1 MNVLLISQCSKN
13 ALTETR
19 RILDQFAERRGD
31 RTWQTTITQQGLETL
46 HRLLRQTAR
55 KNTAVA
61 CHWIRGKDHSEL
73 LWIVGDAHQFNAQG
87 ATPTNMTARD
97 VLRADDENDWHA
109 GEDIRLLAR
118 LAALFHDLGKAN
130 EVFQKKLKSSQAI
143 ADPFRHEWVSLRLFE
158 SFVGD
163 ACRSDREWL
172 ERLITLD
179 GSETG
184 TVLKRLCKDGI
195 ADKVYSPFRTLQLP
209 LARAVGW
216 LIVSHHRLP
225 TPSDKEGF
233 GRVLRVDALNK
244 LPSGIVHDW
253 CGSLPDRQLR
263 NAGIS
268 NKACPLGSL
277 PDRQLGK
284 CWNFKQGL
292 PFDSCHWRQHVAK
305 AADAILKRPSLLDDP
320 QLTVLGSPQVLHLS
334 RLVLMLAD
342 HYYSSQPSQTRY
354 GDPVQPGAKIL
365 YANTRREKGQAPQL
379 NQRLDEHL
387 IGVEVNASRL
397 MRTLPRLEQS
407 LPRIARHKKF
417 RERSKVPFRWQN
429 DAFDLAES
437 LRERSAEHGF
447 FGVNMASTGC
457 GKTFA
462 NARILYGLA
471 SPQQGARFTVA
482 LGLRTL
488 TLQTG
493 DAYRSRLHLSEEDLA
508 VLAGGAATKTLHE
521 YYQAK
526 AKATAGEGSESA
538 ADLLPDY
545 NHVHYAGNLEDGP
558 LNRWLQNDQRGRKG
572 GRKAGALL
580 DAPVLVCTVDHLMPA
595 CESTRGGHQILP
607 MLRLMTSDLVLDEPD
622 DFDMDDLPA
631 LARLVHWAGLLGSR
645 VLLSSA
651 TLPPAL
657 VQGLFLAYQAGREAF
672 QRHRGRPG
680 AGLDICCGWFDE
692 FGAESHSHGSD
703 PDGAAFLASHAAF
716 VDRRIARLASTKT
729 IRRRA
734 DILPVAVK
742 PSSANDRA
750 RQQAD
755 LCRQLADL
763 LRDQAVAL
771 HRHHHSTDPVTGKR
785 VSFGLMR
792 MANIDPLFD
801 VALSLYERGAPEG
814 CRIHLC
820 AYHARHPTLVRAEIE
835 KQLDAV
841 LKRDR
846 PDAVVFAQPDLRGT
860 LDAYP
865 ETDHIFIV
873 LATAVAEVGRDHCYD
888 WAIVE
893 PSSMRSI
900 IQLAGR
906 VKRHRE
912 FDCPPDQPN
921 MLLLDVNVKSLK
933 HGEGAPAFLRPGF
946 EKEKGT
952 KFHLRTHRLNQLLT
966 PEQWQVID
974 ARARIRPRQTLD
986 AAGNLADL
994 EHARLA
1000 DLMLGAEA
1008 GQQQEDPPVNW
1019 WWRTQ
1024 AHLSGVLQAK
1034 TPFRADRQGHQTYY
1048 FQPDEDCAKAEL
1060 YLLQTSGLEVSVEA
1074 NLLQRLD
1081 LSAGPRIAFWGA
1093 PNYLDA
1099 LQTLAEA
1106 LVMDDFIDC
1115 ARRFGAVDLPGR
1127 KGDRRWRYHP
1137 ALGFSRA

>member
-31 RTWQTTITQQGLETL
+31 RTWQTAVTQQGLDIL

-73 LWIVGDAHQFNAQG
+73 VWIVGDVRRFNAQG
-87 ATPTNMTARD
+87 ATPTNMTRRN
-97 VLRADDENDWHA
+97 VLRAEDENDWHT
-109 GEDIRLLAR
+109 GEDIRLLAQ
-118 LAALFHDLGKAN
+118 LAALLHDLGKAN
-130 EVFQKKLKSSQAI
+130 EFFQKKLKSTQAL

-158 SFVGD
+158 AFVGD
-163 ACRSDREWL
+163 AGNDDRAWL
-172 ERLITLD
+172 ERLLTLD
-179 GSETG
+179 GGETE
-184 TVLKRLCKDGI
+184 TLQEKLCKDGI
-195 ADKVYSPFRTLQLP
+195 DKVYSPFKGLKSP
-209 LARAVGW
+209 LARALGW

-225 TPSDKEGF
+225 TPTDRGQDF
-233 GRVLRVDALNK
+233 DRVLKTDALGR
-244 LPSGIVHDW
+244 LPGGMIHDW
-253 CGSLPDRQLR
+253 CSSVKDADAKDQ
-263 NAGIS
+263 A
-268 NKACPLGSL
+268 ACWS
-277 PDRQLGK
+277 
-284 CWNFKQGL
+284 FKKGL
-292 PFDSCHWRQHVAK
+292 PFDSRHWRQHVAK
-305 AADAILKRPSLLDDP
+305 TADALLKRPSLFGDRARA
-320 QLTVLGSPQVLHLS
+320 VLGNPYVLHLS

-342 HYYSSQPSQTRY
+342 HYYSSLPSKIYY
-354 GDPVQPGAKIL
+354 GDPVQSSAKVL
-365 YANTRREKGQAPQL
+365 YANTRREKGEKPQL

-397 MRTLPRLEQS
+397 MQTLPRLEQS
-407 LPRIARHKKF
+407 LPHIARHKGF
-417 RERSKVPFRWQN
+417 RERSKGAFRWQN
-429 DAFDLAES
+429 RAFDLAES
-437 LRERSAEHGF
+437 VRERSAEHGF
-447 FGVNMASTGC
+447 FGVNLASTGC

-471 SPQQGARFTVA
+471 HPQQGARFTVA

-493 DAYRSRLHLSEEDLA
+493 DAYRDRLDLGAEDLA

-521 YYQAK
+521 YYRVKAQAE
-526 AKATAGEGSESA
+526 AGQGSASA
-538 ADLLPDY
+538 RALLPEHDF
-545 NHVHYAGNLEDGP
+545 VHYAGSLEDST
-558 LNRWLQNDQRGRKG
+558 LNRWLQNNQQ
-572 GRKAGALL
+572 GRKATAFL

-622 DFDMDDLPA
+622 DFDMSDLPA
-631 LARLVHWAGLLGSR
+631 LTRLVHWAGLLGSR

-657 VQGLFLAYQAGREAF
+657 VQGLFLAYQAGREEF

-680 AGLDICCGWFDE
+680 AGLNVCCGWFDE
-692 FGAESHSHGSD
+692 FGAESNSHGSD
-703 PDGAAFLASHAAF
+703 LDGAAFLANHTTF
-716 VDRRIARLASTKT
+716 VERRIAQLASVKE

-734 DILPVAVK
+734 AILPVPVT
-742 PSSANDRA
+742 PSSANDPA

-755 LCRQLADL
+755 ICRQLAGL

-771 HRHHHSTDPVTGKR
+771 HRHHHSSDPVTGKR
-785 VSFGLMR
+785 VSFGLIR

-801 VALSLYERGAPEG
+801 VALSLYALGAPEG

-820 AYHARHPTLVRAEIE
+820 AYHARHPILVRAEIE
-835 KQLDAV
+835 RQLDAV

-846 PDAVVFAQPDLRGT
+846 PDTVVFAQPDLREQ
-860 LDAYP
+860 LDAHP
-865 ETDHIFIV
+865 EADHIFIV

-912 FDCPPDQPN
+912 FDCPLDQPN
-921 MLLLDVNVKSLK
+921 ILLLDVNVKTLK
-933 HGEGAPAFLRPGF
+933 HGNNALAFHWPGF
-946 EKEKGT
+946 ESAEFPLK
-952 KFHLRTHRLNQLLT
+952 THRLSELLM
-966 PEQWQVID
+966 PEQWQAID
-974 ARARIRPRQTLD
+974 ARARIRPRETLD
-986 AAGNLADL
+986 AEGNLVDL

-1008 GQQQEDPPVNW
+1008 GQRQKQNPVKW
-1019 WWRTQ
+1019 WWQTQ

-1034 TPFRADRQGHQTYY
+1034 TRFRADPQGHQTYY
-1048 FQPDEDCAKAEL
+1048 FQPDEDGAETEF
-1060 YLLQTSGLEVSVEA
+1060 YLLEATGQEASVET

-1081 LSAGPRIAFWGA
+1081 DLPAGPRIAFWGA
-1093 PNYLDA
+1093 PDYLDA
-1099 LQTLAEA
+1099 LQTLAEVQDMN
-1106 LVMDDFIDC
+1106 LTDC
-1115 ARRFGAVDLPGR
+1115 ARRFGVVDLPGR
-1127 KGDRRWRYHP
+1127 KDSQQWRYHP